1 MENGGNP
8 WRREMKSFLWKFQC
22 SKENSAQW
30 ITIFT
35 LKHLCEGCCVEN
47 CWFTKLSCWGKRRTG
62 ICGNFS
68 ISKNKIPPI
77 LSIYCQKK
85 CLFEHFLGTIYLQ
98 NIALSFFPVWW
109 VWFFWVGSLTGKF
122 SSPAAQQL
130 LSLPLVHQN
139 MEKWNIPASTGW
151 HHWSSPGADLK
162 PLCKMPF
169 SPKSAFWGDAVD
181 YIVGKRGFVWESRDT
196 NKK

>member
-1 MENGGNP
+1 MENAGNP

-22 SKENSAQW
+22 SKENSTQW

-47 CWFTKLSCWGKRRTG
+47 CCFTKLLVGVRGEQVFVATSLFLKTK
-62 ICGNFS
+62 FHQYS
-68 ISKNKIPPI
+68 
-77 LSIYCQKK
+77 LFTAKK

-109 VWFFWVGSLTGKF
+109 VWFFWVSSSTGKF

-130 LSLPLVHQN
+130 LLVHRN

-151 HHWSSPGADLK
+151 HHWSSPGANLK

-181 YIVGKRGFVWESRDT
+181 YIVGKRGFVWESRDM